1 MTHMTCGRVC
11 RPARRGSLLAQ
22 ESSEGQA
29 WAAAETISTNLVS
42 SLFLSYS
49 GAAAA
54 AEDRRGIGHALRLK
68 PKQEFQTCL
77 MDRVGNR

>member
-54 AEDRRGIGHALRLK
+54 ADAPMLRRRSGLREMRL
-68 PKQEFQTCL
+68 TA
-77 MDRVGNR
+77 